1 MSSSSSSIRAVN
13 AKSTSDGKCCSS
25 SVITA
30 NAVKLGT
37 SAEPFFQT

>member
-1 MSSSSSSIRAVN
+1 MRAVK

-25 SVITA
+25 RVITA

-37 SAEPFFQT
+37 SAEPFFHT